1 MSSGA
6 GVWHSMMHSLPLQVL
21 LSMSGLCVIVVVW
34 TLRTRKR
41 FTLGSV
47 MFAVVG
53 IALLIAEL
61 LHRTQTHGH
70 GAPSLQ
76 GSLLILL
83 WCGWLSFLP
92 AILAPKQRMPLTN
105 AQWSKI
111 DARIL
116 ACDPRRALRL
126 IRNFTKTGANE
137 ARDIHWERFQ
147 TLRFQRSKDFVC
159 TDEEY
164 WRCLY
169 D

>member
-1 MSSGA
+1 MSGA
-6 GVWHSMMHSLPLQVL
+6 GAWHSMAHSLPLLLL
-21 LSMSGLCVIVVVW
+21 LSTSALCVIVVIW
-34 TLRTRKR
+34 TLRTRTR

-61 LHRTQTHGH
+61 LHHTQTR
-70 GAPSLQ
+70 GAASLE
-76 GSLLILL
+76 GSFLILL

-92 AILAPKQRMPLTN
+92 AFLAPKQRIPLTN
-105 AQWSKI
+105 AQWFEI
-111 DARIL
+111 DSRIL

-126 IRNFTKTGANE
+126 IRGFTGAGPNE

-147 TLRFQRSKDFVC
+147 TLRFERSKAFAC